1 MELRLYLRAVTTVR
15 TVPTERT
22 YKCMQQRL
30 LFIRCSHTC
39 AAHYAPGRHST
50 FPHKHPLVRCG
61 LSSKFRQNSFD
72 HLLSLLAAFCSSRRI
87 D

>member
-50 FPHKHPLVRCG
+50 FPHKHPSCDAA
-61 LSSKFRQNSFD
+61 FRQNSFD